1 MMILGKRNIL
11 SDFES
16 ESNRHKLVKIQE
28 LDPRIP
34 VEIFH
39 IDDEEHHLRHRRE
52 LGSGSGSG
60 SGSESECRYFLFILD
75 SSGSI
80 SEEVFTAKKEVLATI
95 TKGLC
100 GHIKVAMITYSTD
113 VNLEFCFDCYHS
125 REDIANAILRAPYH
139 RASTRT
145 HKAMKC
151 VYEQLLDPTLC
162 DLPELA
168 QLDVITLTDGH
179 HNGQCSMTLDNAV
192 DMLAARENTNLYC
205 IGYGDIDEDGVRAV
219 VKNDNFDH
227 IFLTNASY
235 DLAYDLAQVVES
247 HPYFCLNYDVSAIP
261 S

>member
-16 ESNRHKLVKIQE
+16 ELNRHKLVKIQE

-34 VEIFH
+34 VETFH

-52 LGSGSGSG
+52 
-60 SGSESECRYFLFILD
+60 SESSRYFLFILD

-113 VNLEFCFDCYHS
+113 VNLEFCFDCYDS

-179 HNGQCSMTLDNAV
+179 HNGQCSMTLDDAV
-192 DMLAARENTNLYC
+192 GLLAARENTTLLC
-205 IGYGDIDEDGVRAV
+205 IGYGDIDEDGVTGLVAIEDR
-219 VKNDNFDH
+219 DFLH

-247 HPYFCLNYDVSAIP
+247 DPYFCLNYDVSAIP